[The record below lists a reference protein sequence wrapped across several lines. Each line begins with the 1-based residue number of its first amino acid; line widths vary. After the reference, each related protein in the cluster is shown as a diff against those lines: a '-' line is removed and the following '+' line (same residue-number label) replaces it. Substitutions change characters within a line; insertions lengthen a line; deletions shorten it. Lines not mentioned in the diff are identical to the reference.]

1 MQSITQ
7 HVDEVIAH
15 TLRRAYSEPEPDGDA
30 LERTSADEMESAA
43 LRAAVDED
51 AQGETREVL
60 QRLRA
65 WRTRCGTEAA
75 MLHEEAERLTR
86 RAARYEATAAYAD
99 SRALEVLRAERVAQG
114 LPEGERVKVATL
126 DGYAAIKVTRP
137 EPVIIDDEAELPRW
151 AWRQK
156 EPEVNK
162 GELRKRLK
170 AGAVVTG
177 ARLDTEK
184 RVESMEWSR

>member
-7 HVDEVIAH
+7 HVDEVIAR
-15 TLRRAYSEPEPDGDA
+15 TLARAYTAPEPDGGE
-30 LERTSADEMESAA
+30 LERLTADEAELAA

-51 AQGETREVL
+51 ALGETRDVL

-65 WRTRCGTEAA
+65 WRSVSQSQAA
-75 MLHEEAERLTR
+75 MLRAEADRLTR
-86 RAARYEATAAYAD
+86 RADRYEATAAYAD
-99 SRALEVLRAERVAQG
+99 SRALEVLRVERAAQG
-114 LPEGERVKVATL
+114 LGEKERIKVATL

-137 EPVIIDDEAELPRW
+137 EPVVIDDEAELPRW

-156 EPEVNK
+156 DPEVNK
-162 GELRKRLK
+162 AELRRRLK